1 MQFVRA
7 CMSSTESVMSSRK
20 SPFASTIPVSALLL
34 LACSCTSIGI
44 RVEPGISWERLRPLG
59 NNPALDSGEILNR
72 PCVPGE
78 TVVVR
83 STLGTD
89 SASALALKEGQ
100 FVVCIANSSNDEL
113 TVTDGPGNTW
123 LLQRD
128 QVNATRGFPANWI
141 AHDRDYL
148 VWAYNRNTILF
159 RESLDNTYE
168 GNFFYLLLD
177 TEPDGSIARGLLIDS
192 GTGYADLKPYVVPVI
207 QDKPLIVVSTHSH
220 WDHFGG
226 HRHFVGMDN
235 VVLLGYQ
242 PRREYNPYPEPP
254 EYDFEGL
261 KLFFGIEDRPSEPVT
276 YALGNRDVEIIPVP
290 GHTPDS
296 IALYDYQEKLL
307 FTGDTIYP
315 GLLFIE
321 SWPDFSESLAQLQEF
336 TRQHQVE
343 WLLGGHVEMSTKRDF
358 NGQHEYFYFGTNTHW
373 QEHPLNMPVS
383 YASDARLI
391 VDEVLGNAQQ
401 GMPTYDARMI
411 DRQFH
416 SKPLVP
422 VPFPGIPLYYR
433 VNAQRL
439 VNQLIDRH
447 RLHDRMR
454 EQPSS
459 QYQ

>member
-1 MQFVRA
+1 MRTQ
-7 CMSSTESVMSSRK
+7 MSSLSSAMVSRV
-20 SPFASTIPVSALLL
+20 STFASTILVSAPFFLMG
-34 LACSCTSIGI
+34 SCTSIDI
-44 RVEPGISWERLRPLG
+44 HVEPGIVWERLRPLG

-83 STLGTD
+83 SASGTH
-89 SASALALKEGQ
+89 SASSLALQKGQ
-100 FVVCIANSSNDEL
+100 FVVCIANASDDEL

-123 LLQRD
+123 LMQRD
-128 QVNATRGFPANWI
+128 QLNATKGFPANWV

-148 VWAYNRNTILF
+148 VWAYNRNTIIF
-159 RESLDNTYE
+159 RDSLKNSYE

-192 GTGYADLKPYVVPVI
+192 GTGYADLRPYIVPVI
-207 QDKPLIVVSTHSH
+207 QDKPLIIVSTHSH

-242 PRREYNPYPEPP
+242 PRHDYNPFPEPP

-261 KLFFGIEDRPSEPVT
+261 KRFFGIENRPSEPVT
-276 YALGNRDVEIIPVP
+276 YALGNRNIEILPMP

-321 SWPDFSESLAQLQEF
+321 SWQDFSESLAFLQDF
-336 TRQHQVE
+336 TRQHPVE
-343 WLLGGHVEMSTKRDF
+343 WAVGR
-358 NGQHEYFYFGTNTHW
+358 
-373 QEHPLNMPVS
+373 
-383 YASDARLI
+383 ARRN
-391 VDEVLGNAQQ
+391 VDE
-401 GMPTYDARMI
+401 T
-411 DRQFH
+411 
-416 SKPLVP
+416 
-422 VPFPGIPLYYR
+422 
-433 VNAQRL
+433 
-439 VNQLIDRH
+439 
-447 RLHDRMR
+447 
-454 EQPSS
+454 
-459 QYQ
+459 